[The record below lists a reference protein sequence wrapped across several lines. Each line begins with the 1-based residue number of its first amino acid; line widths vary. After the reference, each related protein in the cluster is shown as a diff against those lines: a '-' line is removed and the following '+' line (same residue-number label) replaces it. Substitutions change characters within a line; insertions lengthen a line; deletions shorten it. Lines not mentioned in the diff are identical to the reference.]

1 MLYRLLKAIVWI
13 GIRVYYREIT
23 VSNRNYLTQTGPVII
38 IANHPN
44 TLMDAWI
51 LSYINRRK
59 VHFVAKA
66 TFFNSPIKRKIL
78 HALGMIPL
86 NRKAD
91 SAVSGVNNKDSFAAC
106 YNVLE
111 AGGILVIFPEGT
123 SFLERQLRELKTG
136 TARIALEVEKRNNGL
151 LHVQIIPVGLNY
163 IDADRFRGKVNVQV
177 GKPIQVNPTLLEQY
191 NAHQGIAAKQLTAQF
206 RTELNRVF
214 VTIDDNRK
222 EQLIDGLRG
231 LFDTKYQKNK
241 AGVDNSIQLIDA
253 IKQRLEEFSL
263 TAPWKIADIEKQ
275 VSDLNQQL
283 ASTGIRAD
291 FLDRTYRKNVYSR
304 QYVQTVILLALSFPL
319 FLFGWLHN
327 SLPYK
332 SIGKLVPTMTA
343 EIEYHA
349 PLTVLLGLVLYP
361 INYFL
366 VIYCLSWFYPFTF
379 WEALLYFISLPVG
392 GFFAHG
398 YLSTYH
404 HMRSKRKFSQFVQ
417 ERKRLFEQIKEAR
430 AALKALIF
438 ND

>member
-78 HALGMIPL
+78 HSLGMIPL

-151 LHVQIIPVGLNY
+151 LNVQIIPVGLNY

-191 NAHQGIAAKQLTAQF
+191 KAHQGIAAKQLTAQF

-361 INYFL
+361 INYLL

-379 WEALLYFISLPVG
+379 WEALLYFVSIPIG

>member
-91 SAVSGVNNKDSFAAC
+91 STVSGVNNKDSFASC
-106 YNVLE
+106 YKVLE

-151 LHVQIIPVGLNY
+151 LNVQIIPVGLNY

-177 GKPIQVNPTLLEQY
+177 GKPIQINPTLLEQY
-191 NAHQGIAAKQLTAQF
+191 NVHQGIAAKQLTAQF

-361 INYFL
+361 MNYFL

-392 GFFAHG
+392 GFFAHA

>member
-78 HALGMIPL
+78 HSLGMIPL

-191 NAHQGIAAKQLTAQF
+191 KAHQGIAAKQLTAQF

-361 INYFL
+361 INYLL

>member
-1 MLYRLLKAIVWI
+1 LA
-13 GIRVYYREIT
+13 
-23 VSNRNYLTQTGPVII
+23 QTGPVII

-51 LSYINRRK
+51 MGFINRRK

-91 SAVSGVNNKDSFAAC
+91 SAVSGVNNKDSFEAC
-106 YNVLE
+106 YKVLE

-177 GKPIQVNPTLLEQY
+177 GKPIQINQHLLELY
-191 NAHQGIAAKQLTAQF
+191 KAHQGIAAKQLTAQF

-222 EQLIDGLRG
+222 EKLIDGLRG

-253 IKQRLEEFSL
+253 IKQRFEEFSL
-263 TAPWKIADIEKQ
+263 TAPWKITAIEKQ

-332 SIGKLVPTMTA
+332 SIGKLVPKMTA

-361 INYFL
+361 INYL
-366 VIYCLSWFYPFTF
+366 VIIYCLSWFYPFTF
-379 WEALLYFISLPVG
+379 WEALLYFVSLPVG
-392 GFFAHG
+392 GFFAHW
-398 YLSTYH
+398 YLSSYH

-430 AALKALIF
+430 SALKALIF

>member
-91 SAVSGVNNKDSFAAC
+91 SAVSGVNNKDSFASC
-106 YNVLE
+106 YKVLE

-151 LHVQIIPVGLNY
+151 LNVQIIPVGLNY

-177 GKPIQVNPTLLEQY
+177 GKPIQINPTLLEQY
-191 NAHQGIAAKQLTAQF
+191 NVHQGIAAKQLTAQF

-253 IKQRLEEFSL
+253 IKQRLDEFSL

-332 SIGKLVPTMTA
+332 SIGKLVPKMTA

-361 INYFL
+361 INYLL

-392 GFFAHG
+392 GFFAHA

-430 AALKALIF
+430 TALKALIF

>member
-23 VSNRNYLTQTGPVII
+23 VSNRDYLGQTGPVII

-51 LSYINRRK
+51 MGFINRRK

-91 SAVSGVNNKDSFAAC
+91 SAVSGVNNKDSFEAC
-106 YNVLE
+106 YKVLE

-177 GKPIQVNPTLLEQY
+177 GKPIQINQHLLELY
-191 NAHQGIAAKQLTAQF
+191 KAHQGLAAKQLTAQF

-222 EQLIDGLRG
+222 EKLIDGLRG

-253 IKQRLEEFSL
+253 IKQRFEEFSL
-263 TAPWKIADIEKQ
+263 TAPWKITAIEKQ

-304 QYVQTVILLALSFPL
+304 QYVQTVILLILSFPL

-332 SIGKLVPTMTA
+332 TIGKLVPKMTA

-361 INYFL
+361 INYLL

-379 WEALLYFISLPVG
+379 WEALLYFVSLPVG
-392 GFFAHG
+392 GFFAHW
-398 YLSTYH
+398 YLSSYH

-430 AALKALIF
+430 SALKALIF